1 MASAVSERVASVLLI
16 GPADELESLLPNGV
30 PHEVDRVGNAAAAM
44 ARLEVRCYDVVLINH
59 PSEGDATAEQLAYVR
74 AAHAACP
81 DSKFI
86 LLVAHTTSP
95 GVIEALSQ
103 GMFAYFSRP
112 FEPSAVRYAI
122 VQALSLSA
130 IADGVEVLSASP
142 DFFTVR
148 LRCRLDTAERIAQ
161 FMTELPCNLSKQE
174 KGELS
179 MALREMLLNAI
190 EHGGKL
196 NPNEWVHVSRIRTK
210 RTLVYHIHDP
220 GEGFSRSSLKHAAI
234 SNPPDNPTAHAE
246 IRMASDLR
254 PGGFGIMLAS
264 EFVDD
269 VIYNQKGNEVIL
281 IKHLD

>member
-1 MASAVSERVASVLLI
+1 
-16 GPADELESLLPNGV
+16 
-30 PHEVDRVGNAAAAM
+30 
-44 ARLEVRCYDVVLINH
+44 
-59 PSEGDATAEQLAYVR
+59 
-74 AAHAACP
+74 
-81 DSKFI
+81 
-86 LLVAHTTSP
+86 
-95 GVIEALSQ
+95 
-103 GMFAYFSRP
+103 MFAYFSRP

-122 VQALSLSA
+122 VQAFSLSA
-130 IADGVEVLSASP
+130 FADGVEVLSASP

-161 FMTELPCNLSKQE
+161 FMTELPCGLSKQE
-174 KGELS
+174 KGELA

-196 NPNEWVHVSRIRTK
+196 NPNEWVHVSRVRTK

-246 IRMASDLR
+246 IRMASALR